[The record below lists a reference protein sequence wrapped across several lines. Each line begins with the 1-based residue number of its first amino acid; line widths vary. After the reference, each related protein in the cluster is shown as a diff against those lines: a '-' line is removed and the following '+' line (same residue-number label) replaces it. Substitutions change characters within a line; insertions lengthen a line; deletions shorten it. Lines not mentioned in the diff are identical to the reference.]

1 MPEEL
6 LLFLVHITTKELIP
20 GNGMTPRVK
29 AHRGSEQGPFPEDF
43 GISIWHSPQERLA
56 QGASVSP
63 FILTPIYSSVSS
75 HAALPDKLNN
85 TGP

>member
-29 AHRGSEQGPFPEDF
+29 AHRASEQGPFPEDF
-43 GISIWHSPQERLA
+43 GISIWHSPQ
-56 QGASVSP
+56 QG
-63 FILTPIYSSVSS
+63 
-75 HAALPDKLNN
+75 
-85 TGP
+85 G